1 MKGKFIMNSETY
13 KAIESFN
20 GKKCIIDNF
29 LICSTGTDCCF
40 DREKTFTVKFQIH
53 LVYGETVKN
62 FEFYDV
68 TSITLNFGST
78 QMVVE
83 GFEVI
88 DKVNDQWEQD
98 RRYYLHD
105 YESDS
110 IAFYCRDIALV

>member
-1 MKGKFIMNSETY
+1 MNNEVS
-13 KAIESFN
+13 KAINLFN

-53 LVYGETVKN
+53 LVYGEAVKN

-68 TSITLNFGST
+68 TSIKLNFGST

-83 GFEVI
+83 GFKVI